1 VSELGERE
9 PVHILHNQ
17 NQDRFIQEIPQLIF
31 NLSKELEIDISELD
45 KTLESLLVIDKA
57 IENKNRPSYIDNDDN
72 KKILGSLIAYIGEV
86 LKTAINGGW
95 FIKKYNE
102 QAWEPVIV
110 SSSGQNIHFVLWYLM
125 NFMKQ
130 KKVASMISLQ
140 C

>member
-102 QAWEPVIV
+102 HWFICQIK
-110 SSSGQNIHFVLWYLM
+110 ILKF
-125 NFMKQ
+125 
-130 KKVASMISLQ
+130 
-140 C
+140 